1 MTIKRG
7 LVRLW
12 LLCVAMLPAT
22 VQAQFTF
29 TTNNGAA
36 TITGYAGFGG
46 AVTIPDRISGLQVTS
61 IGTNAFANCGS
72 LNSATIPMSITN
84 IGSFAF
90 ADCTNL
96 ISVFFRGD
104 APSADT
110 TVFSNDINAFV
121 YYQPGTAGWSA
132 TYAGIPTLLVPY
144 LYTTAYGVFIIITGY
159 AGSGGAVSIPG
170 TIGGLPVVAIFPN
183 AFASCASLTGLTIPD
198 SVVYIGNNAFY
209 SCTNLTSVTIG
220 NGVTNIG
227 QSAFQYCT
235 SLTNITFGNGVTT
248 IGNSA
253 FQNCSN
259 LASVTMPADI
269 NGNNGFGSS
278 AFASCL
284 NLKAAYFQGN
294 APNNNGS
301 AFSSDS
307 GAVVYYLPGT
317 TGWGSTF
324 GGAPT
329 ALYNPPVPFNYTT
342 NNGAISITAYTGSGG
357 AVTIPSTIYVTSAT
371 NFLPVT
377 SIGPNAF
384 AGSTGLSSVSIP
396 SGVTTI
402 GNFAFRNCSSLSSV
416 NIPGWVTN
424 FGDYAFANCTNL
436 TSVFLGSNAPVISP
450 GQFQYI
456 DMFFLNDSN
465 AAAYYLPGTTGWSFT
480 FVGIPKV
487 LLPYTCTAASG
498 TITIQGYA
506 GSGGA
511 VTIPTTIGGLPVT
524 SIGNEAFYQ
533 CTNLTSVTIPDSVTN
548 IGHGAFAFCGNLT
561 NAILPDNLVSVGICA
576 FMNCTNLARVTLG
589 AHTASLGISEF
600 DSCAS
605 LTSLTIPG
613 SVIKIGSSALQNC
626 GGLTNVT
633 IGKGVASIGNR
644 AFDACSNLTV
654 MAVDPQN
661 IIFGSVDGVLVNKG
675 LNLIAQYPGGKNG
688 TYAIPNCVSNIGNGV
703 FYGSIHLT
711 EITIPSGVQSI
722 GDWAFGSCSGLTHL
736 IIPNNVGTIGS
747 YSFESCS
754 NLVKVTIADSVTSIG
769 YHVFDNCPNLT
780 DVTIGSGLIGFG
792 SRIGLNIFS
801 DCLNLTSIYLRGSNP
816 YFVWNPTNAVATPT
830 AYYLPSAA
838 IAPPPPYITGLPT
851 APWLPQVQTV
861 LSFGFQTN
869 QIVVIRT
876 NQFGLNITWASGRS
890 VVVEACTNL
899 AQAAWSPVATIDT
912 TNGSS
917 YFSDPQW
924 TNYPSRFYRVIG
936 FVSQQ

>member
-1 MTIKRG
+1 MKTRG
-7 LVRLW
+7 NPIQIR
-12 LLCVAMLPAT
+12 LLCVAMLPA
-22 VQAQFTF
+22 VAQAQFTY
-29 TTNNGAA
+29 TSNNGAA
-36 TITGYAGFGG
+36 TITGYTGFGG
-46 AVTIPDRISGLQVTS
+46 AVIIPNWVTS
-61 IGTNAFANCGS
+61 IGTNAFAGCGS
-72 LNSATIPMSITN
+72 LNSITIPISVIN

-96 ISVFFRGD
+96 ISVFVNGD
-104 APSADT
+104 APGADT

-132 TYAGIPTLLVPY
+132 TYAGIPTVLVPY
-144 LYTTAYGVFIIITGY
+144 LYTTAYGVFVIITGY
-159 AGSGGAVSIPG
+159 TGSGGAVSIPG

-269 NGNNGFGSS
+269 NVNNGFGSS

-357 AVTIPSTIYVTSAT
+357 TVTIPSTIYVTGAT

-396 SGVTTI
+396 VGVTTI
-402 GNFAFRNCSSLSSV
+402 GNFAFQNCSSLSSV
-416 NIPGWVTN
+416 SIPGWVTN
-424 FGDYAFANCTNL
+424 FGDYAFAYCTNL
-436 TSVFLGSNAPVISP
+436 TSVFFGSNAPVISP
-450 GQFQYI
+450 GQFLNI

-465 AAAYYLPGTTGWSFT
+465 AAAYYLPGTTGWSST

-487 LLPYTCTAASG
+487 LLPYTCTVANGS
-498 TITIQGYA
+498 ITIRAYA

-511 VTIPTTIGGLPVT
+511 LTIPAAIGGLPVT
-524 SIGNEAFYQ
+524 SIGSEAFYD
-533 CTNLTSVTIPDSVTN
+533 CESLTGVTIPDSVTN
-548 IGHGAFAFCGNLT
+548 IGHGAFAFCGNLSSV
-561 NAILPDNLVSVGICA
+561 ILPDNLVSVGICA
-576 FMNCTNLARVTLG
+576 FLNCTNLASVAMGTN
-589 AHTASLGISEF
+589 TASVGISEF

-613 SVIKIGSSALQNC
+613 SVLKIGSSALQNC

-654 MAVDPQN
+654 IAADPQN
-661 IIFGSVDGVLVNKG
+661 INLGSVDGVLVNKG
-675 LNLIAQYPGGKNG
+675 LNLLVQYPGGKTG
-688 TYAIPNCVSNIGNGV
+688 IYTIPNCVSNIGNGV
-703 FYGSIHLT
+703 FHGSIQLT
-711 EITIPSGVQSI
+711 GITIPSGVQGI
-722 GDWAFGSCSGLTHL
+722 GDWAFGSCSGLTRL
-736 IIPNNVGTIGS
+736 IIPNNVGNIGS

-769 YHVFDNCPNLT
+769 YHVFDNCPSLT
-780 DVTIGSGLIGFG
+780 DVTIGSGLTSSSLPRNWSG
-792 SRIGLNIFS
+792 IFS
-801 DCLNLTSIYLRGSNP
+801 DCPNLTSIYLAGLAP
-816 YFVWNPTNAVATPT
+816 YFTWNPTNEIASPT
-830 AYYLPSAA
+830 AYCLPTAQG
-838 IAPPPPYITGLPT
+838 PNFYPGVTGLPT
-851 APWLPQVQTV
+851 ALWLPLILSTDG
-861 LSFGFQTN
+861 SFGFQTN
-869 QIVVIRT
+869 Q
-876 NQFGLNITWASGRS
+876 FGFNITWASGWTVR
-890 VVVEACTNL
+890 VEACTNL
-899 AQAAWSPVATIDT
+899 ANPDWTTLGANTM
-912 TNGSS
+912 TNGLS

-924 TNYPSRFYRVIG
+924 TNYPSRFYRLHYP
-936 FVSQQ
+936 